1 MVNPSPPPM
10 MTQLM
15 IVPPLWSPCVS
26 SMAMREPAGVVFH
39 ARALGLGLSVAFSVV
54 SGGIIPFNDLS
65 RAVLSPSRQDAT
77 LIPSIV
83 PPEWKASAQ
92 TGWRADSHAASSAR
106 MAARCDGD
114 PLV

>member
-1 MVNPSPPPM
+1 MMNPSAPPM

-26 SMAMREPAGVVFH
+26 SMAMREPAGVVYH
-39 ARALGLGLSVAFSVV
+39 ARALGLGLSVAFSVA
-54 SGGIIPFNDLS
+54 SAGITPFTAFS
-65 RAVLSPSRQDAT
+65 RAVLSSSRQDAT

-92 TGWRADSHAASSAR
+92 TGRRADSHAALFV
-106 MAARCDGD
+106 GWVG
-114 PLV
+114 P